1 MTIVAYSISSG
12 MAAIAGLLLIGRL
25 NVATPTAALGW
36 ELTAIASVVVG
47 RSQPVWRSGH
57 HSRSLHRFAPVCD
70 LGNGANVLGV
80 DPFSE
85 MVIAGLLIAV
95 VVYLDN
101 VHKRRQAGV

>member
-47 RSQPVWRSGH
+47 GASLFGGRGTIPGAFIGSLLFVTWATELMCWASIRSRKW
-57 HSRSLHRFAPVCD
+57 
-70 LGNGANVLGV
+70 
-80 DPFSE
+80 
-85 MVIAGLLIAV
+85 
-95 VVYLDN
+95 
-101 VHKRRQAGV
+101 